1 LASGKPSVT
10 DSGGAK
16 PGAKNPNCRQ
26 CVLDRRHNRRSEP
39 YVYGIVESG
48 PGLVTPARFAG
59 IERWFL
65 RAGTFLLPLAYWL
78 GTYDR
83 YVLPKLL
90 LARVLVIGLLI
101 VFITRAFVSG
111 SLTIKRTPLDLPLLA
126 FVISALLST
135 VYAYNQNVAVF
146 GTYSRYDGLLT
157 IVMYAALFWLSVQTL
172 SGPGEARTLIRILLA
187 SGYLVA
193 VIAILQSITDSTTQ
207 GALVPAFGTLGQ
219 KNVLGAFLAMLSPLA
234 YRELIEAK
242 SWSQRVI
249 ALNLIAIIGTALLLT
264 LSRSAWLGTALAA
277 VVLLVGGYR
286 PTFRFGIACLLVILL
301 AGVIVGS
308 LRLSAGVGT
317 EQKID
322 ELSLTGDR
330 PALWRDAI
338 RLTASRPLL
347 GYGPDNF
354 GLVFPR
360 FQTTYLGRQQWDKAH
375 AESLQVAATQGLVGF
390 VAYALVL
397 AAFVRAF
404 WRGRRREGAV
414 AIFAGWIAYQF
425 TLQLNFSALAASLP
439 FWIFAAAAME
449 SWGATR
455 TLPLSLP
462 LSRRTPAFPLPL
474 WGRAGWAFPLPL
486 WGRAGWGLVIASLS
500 ALIVI
505 GTVFPYRADSQL
517 LAAVN
522 ADAWGQLDQAQTAAA
537 QARNLAPR
545 ESVYAVE
552 VGNVAF
558 ERGEWSRAADAYG
571 DAAALGTYNPLVYRN
586 LSLADRSLGRW
597 AAARAAAEKAV
608 ELDRFDPANR
618 ALLAEFTTP

>member
-1 LASGKPSVT
+1 MTKP
-10 DSGGAK
+10 
-16 PGAKNPNCRQ
+16 PF
-26 CVLDRRHNRRSEP
+26 
-39 YVYGIVESG
+39 
-48 PGLVTPARFAG
+48 LVAG
-59 IERWFL
+59 RVGVAGWLL
-65 RAGTFLLPLAYWL
+65 RAAAFVLPLAYWW

-101 VFITRAFVSG
+101 LFVARTVVTG
-111 SLTIKRTPLDLPLLA
+111 AVTIKRTPLDMPLLV
-126 FVISALLST
+126 FVVSAVLST
-135 VYAYNQNVAVF
+135 VSAYNQNVGVF

-157 IVMYAALFWLSVQTL
+157 IVMYAALFWLSVQTI

-193 VIAILQSITDSTTQ
+193 VIAILQSATDSMTQ

-219 KNVLGAFLAMLSPLA
+219 KNVLGAFLAMLAVLA
-234 YRELIEAK
+234 YRELLEAD

-249 ALNLIAIIGTALLLT
+249 AINLTAIIGVALLLT
-264 LSRSAWLGTALAA
+264 LSRSAWLGTAIAA

-286 PTFRFGIACLLVILL
+286 PTMRLGLACLLVVVIGGL
-301 AGVIVGS
+301 IVGG
-308 LRLSAGVGT
+308 LRVGGGVQT
-317 EQKID
+317 EQKIG

-375 AESLQVAATQGLVGF
+375 AESLQVAATQGLVGL

-404 WRGRRREGAV
+404 WRGRRRVGAV
-414 AIFAGWIAYQF
+414 PILAAWIAYQF

-449 SWGATR
+449 SWGVTTPHR
-455 TLPLSLP
+455 SPPLQGGREPMGL
-462 LSRRTPAFPLPL
+462 TA
-474 WGRAGWAFPLPL
+474 WGGVAA
-486 WGRAGWGLVIASLS
+486 I
-500 ALIVI
+500 LIVALMALMVI
-505 GTVFPYRADSQL
+505 VTVFPYLADAQL
-517 LAAVN
+517 LAAVS
-522 ADAWGQLDQAQTAAA
+522 ADAQGRTDQAQAAA
-537 QARNLAPR
+537 AKARDLAPR

-552 VGNVAF
+552 IGNVAF
-558 ERGEWSRAADAYG
+558 ERRDWSSAVDAYR
-571 DAAALGTYNPLVYRN
+571 DAAVLGTYNPLVYRN
-586 LSLADRSLGRW
+586 LSLADRNLGRLSE
-597 AAARAAAEKAV
+597 ARAAAEKAV